1 MKTLLT
7 TAAIVAFSAA
17 PTLAGFQ
24 SWSVEVDNDPF
35 SKGSRVT
42 VDYSSSMRS
51 GVLIICDTAEH
62 GLTVR
67 AVPGF
72 TFSEQMRGYEPLVE
86 FAIDGERLLGQ
97 KGETGSVG
105 DNLAAVET
113 KLETSDAEK
122 FVEAFAAARRQV
134 AVKDGISDR
143 PYLLSA
149 RGSTKA
155 GAALVKCMERQAP

>member
-1 MKTLLT
+1 M
-7 TAAIVAFSAA
+7 
-17 PTLAGFQ
+17 AGFQ

-42 VDYSSSMRS
+42 VDYMSSLRS

-62 GLTVR
+62 GLSIR
-67 AVPGF
+67 AIPGF
-72 TFSEQMRGYEPLVE
+72 TFTEQMRGYEPVME

-97 KGETGSVG
+97 KGVTGSVG

-113 KLETSDAEK
+113 KLGSGDAEK
-122 FVEAFAAARRQV
+122 FVDTFASAKRQV

-143 PYLLSA
+143 PYLLAA

-155 GAALVKCMERQAP
+155 GAALVKCMQRQTP